1 MMNRFVDGDNI
12 SATGVMLQEDEMSD
26 LDLETAV
33 AHNLSRLRFE
43 NNQDPRTEL
52 LTKFESCAK

>member
-1 MMNRFVDGDNI
+1 MNHYVDGDNI

-43 NNQDPRTEL
+43 STNQDPRKEL